1 MIIGIPKEIM
11 HDEARVAATPET
23 VGKFVKDGF
32 EVLVERHAGD
42 GALYHDEDY
51 IQAGAKIVDNP
62 QEIYDRAEMIL
73 KVKEPLMNEPLHK
86 HEVDMMHKGQVLITF
101 IHPASPVNHE
111 MVKALSAKGV
121 TAITLDGIPRISRAQ
136 SMDALTSMSTC
147 AGYKGILMAADRLTT
162 FVPQMFTAVGQ
173 IKPAK
178 VMVIGVGV
186 AGLQALAT
194 AKRLGAI
201 TYAADIRP
209 MASENAM
216 SLGAKVVDTTVP
228 PELAIAEGGY
238 ANRLPADVLIQEQ
251 EALKATIQ
259 EMDIVLRPHPRQ
271 DRPDHHHGR
280 DGEGHEEGFRHR
292 GHLHRPGRQLRTYS
306 EGRHRDQVRRDADGG
321 EEHPRPPADE
331 LHLDVLQQPLQ
342 PRELPGQG
350 RQVRP
355 RPQRRDHPEVA
366 GVHRRPAGPS
376 GRPRGHGLMI
386 HPLILIAVF
395 LVSAVLG
402 YFIIRTVPSLLHTPL
417 MSGMNALSGVTIVGA
432 IVATGVAF
440 LAGDGLWAQLAGGL
454 AIVLAAVNVFGG
466 FGVTHRMLKM
476 FDKKKK

>member
-51 IQAGAKIVDNP
+51 VQAGAKVIDNP

-73 KVKEPLMNEPLHK
+73 KVKEPLMNEALHK

-147 AGYKGILMAADRLTT
+147 AGYKGILMAANMLTT
-162 FVPQMFTAVGQ
+162 FVPPMFTAVGS

-216 SLGAKVVDTTVP
+216 SLGAKVVDGSAGTGHCRRRLCQPVARRRP
-228 PELAIAEGGY
+228 HQRAGSLEGDHPGDGH
-238 ANRLPADVLIQEQ
+238 RLL
-251 EALKATIQ
+251 LG
-259 EMDIVLRPHPRQ
+259 PHPRQ
-271 DRPDHHHGR
+271 DRSDHHHGR

-292 GHLHRPGRQLRTYS
+292 GY
-306 EGRHRDQVRRDADGG
+306 
-321 EEHPRPPADE
+321 
-331 LHLDVLQQPLQ
+331 LD
-342 PRELPGQG
+342 
-350 RQVRP
+350 
-355 RPQRRDHPEVA
+355 
-366 GVHRRPAGPS
+366 
-376 GRPRGHGLMI
+376 
-386 HPLILIAVF
+386 
-395 LVSAVLG
+395 
-402 YFIIRTVPSLLHTPL
+402 
-417 MSGMNALSGVTIVGA
+417 
-432 IVATGVAF
+432 
-440 LAGDGLWAQLAGGL
+440 
-454 AIVLAAVNVFGG
+454 
-466 FGVTHRMLKM
+466 
-476 FDKKKK
+476 